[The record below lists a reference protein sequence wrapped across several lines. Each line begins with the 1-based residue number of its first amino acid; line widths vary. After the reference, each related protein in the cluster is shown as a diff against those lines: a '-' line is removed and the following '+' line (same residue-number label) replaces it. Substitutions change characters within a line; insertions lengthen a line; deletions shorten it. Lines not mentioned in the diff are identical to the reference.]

1 MEYQKTKRYSYE
13 YEDYEE
19 NGKDQKELLETILN
33 DKELPEL
40 EEINIGCWGEMWED
54 SCQELLDGFV
64 AHKDAFAHIKSLC
77 IGDVDFETCEISWII
92 QGDYSKL
99 WAALPNL
106 EHLLIKGSTDL
117 VLGDIA
123 HSNLK
128 SLEILCGGLPKNV
141 ITSVTHASL
150 PNLECLR
157 LYLGSEDYGF
167 DGDADTIGT
176 LLKESD
182 FPNLQC
188 LAIMDSEIQDDVVK
202 LVLESKYIKNVNTL
216 DFSLGTM
223 TDEAGALLAE
233 QLGNYPNI
241 KSLHVDENYLS
252 DAMIEKLSALS
263 IEVTADEQKEEDD
276 YDGEI
281 WRYASVTE

>member
-13 YEDYEE
+13 YEEYEE
-19 NGKDQKELLETILN
+19 QGKDQKDLLKTILS

-40 EEINIGCWGEMWED
+40 EELDIGCWGEMWED

-64 AHKDAFAHIKSLC
+64 AHKDALSHIKSLC

-92 QGDYSKL
+92 QGDYSKI
-99 WAALPNL
+99 WAAFPNL

-123 HSNLK
+123 HNNLK
-128 SLEILCGGLPKNV
+128 SLEILCGGLPEDV
-141 ITSVTHASL
+141 ITSITRSSL

-167 DGDADTIGT
+167 DGDADTIQA
-176 LLKESD
+176 LLKNSN
-182 FPNLQC
+182 FPNLHC

-202 LVLESKYIKNVNTL
+202 LVLDSDYIKKVNEL
-216 DFSLGTM
+216 DFSLGTL
-223 TDEAGALLAE
+223 TDEAGILLLE
-233 QLGNYPNI
+233 RLPQYPNI
-241 KSLHVDENYLS
+241 RSLHVDENYLS
-252 DAMIEKLSALS
+252 DSLIQKLHTLS

>member
-1 MEYQKTKRYSYE
+1 MEYQKTKCYSYE
-13 YEDYEE
+13 YEEYEE
-19 NGKDQKELLETILN
+19 QGKDQKDLLKTILS

-40 EEINIGCWGEMWED
+40 EELDIGCWGEMWED

-64 AHKDAFAHIKSLC
+64 AHKDALSHIKSLC

-92 QGDYSKL
+92 QGDYSKI
-99 WAALPNL
+99 WAAFPNL

-123 HSNLK
+123 HNNLK
-128 SLEILCGGLPKNV
+128 SLEILCGGLPEDV
-141 ITSVTHASL
+141 ITSITRSSL

-167 DGDADTIGT
+167 DGNADTIQA
-176 LLKESD
+176 LLKNSN
-182 FPNLQC
+182 FPNLHC

-202 LVLESKYIKNVNTL
+202 LVLDSDYIKKVNEL
-216 DFSLGTM
+216 DFSLGTL
-223 TDEAGALLAE
+223 TDEAGTLLLE
-233 QLGNYPNI
+233 RLPQYPNI
-241 KSLHVDENYLS
+241 RSLHVDENYLS
-252 DAMIEKLSALS
+252 DSLIQKLHTLS
-263 IEVTADEQKEEDD
+263 IEVTADEQKEEDN

>member
-13 YEDYEE
+13 YEEYEE
-19 NGKDQKELLETILN
+19 QGKDQKDLLKTILS

-40 EEINIGCWGEMWED
+40 EELDIGCWGEMWED

-64 AHKDAFAHIKSLC
+64 AHKDALSHIKSLC

-92 QGDYSKL
+92 QGDYSKI
-99 WAALPNL
+99 WAAFPNL

-123 HSNLK
+123 HNNLK
-128 SLEILCGGLPKNV
+128 SLEILCGGLPEDV
-141 ITSVTHASL
+141 ITSITQSSL

-167 DGDADTIGT
+167 DGDADTIQA
-176 LLKESD
+176 LLKNSN
-182 FPNLQC
+182 FPNLHC

-202 LVLESKYIKNVNTL
+202 LVLDSDYIKKVNEL
-216 DFSLGTM
+216 DFSLGTL
-223 TDEAGALLAE
+223 TDEAGILLLE
-233 QLGNYPNI
+233 RLPQYPNI
-241 KSLHVDENYLS
+241 RSLHVDENYLS
-252 DAMIEKLSALS
+252 DSLIQKLHTLS